1 MGDRSRPAGCVSASD
16 SDARQCPRTYGAD
29 LLGGIAQPSTRT
41 QRPIWQG
48 RTSGTIVQQICDRI
62 PNAGAFVPNA
72 PGAPYWVPGA
82 PPAVDPAVL
91 ARQLLATLQIRAITI
106 GMVPEAGPDKLGAVG
121 VPVWMWAEQP
131 TPQTVGP
138 ITASQTIS
146 GVTVSLTA
154 TLTST
159 DWDMGDGTTV
169 HCTGANAP
177 GTPYTFTT
185 ELTPSPTCGHVY
197 TKQGNPYTITATARW
212 QVNWTA
218 AGQAGTIPLQLTSTT
233 TRRVGELQVISVR

>member
-1 MGDRSRPAGCVSASD
+1 MESLSPQPARSDPV
-16 SDARQCPRTYGAD
+16 
-29 LLGGIAQPSTRT
+29 
-41 QRPIWQG
+41 WQG
-48 RTSGTIVQQICDRI
+48 HQDGTIVRRLCRSIDFNGSPVGI
-62 PNAGAFVPNA
+62 PGP
-72 PGAPYWVPGA
+72 PYWTGQA